1 MKVSD
6 SSSTEVA
13 PLPHSAVVGLQFG
26 DEGKGQIVDLLS
38 GEHDVIVRYNGGA
51 NAGHSVRV
59 GNHKY
64 VLHQLPVGILR
75 PETINVM
82 ATGMVVTPDGLFE
95 ELDGLD
101 ERLREL
107 VFEAFRQAPQL
118 PAARVPHHARVLV
131 HFAIVERVASIIRA
145 EGLPHS
151 TIDGVRVDL
160 DSGWGL
166 IRCSN
171 TTPNLVL
178 RFEAESTEALKT
190 IQSTMLNALKQAEP
204 KLELESLC

>member
-6 SSSTEVA
+6 SSSTEGA

-82 ATGMVVTPDGLFE
+82 ATGMVVTPCL
-95 ELDGLD
+95 LYTSPSP
-101 ERLREL
+101 R
-107 VFEAFRQAPQL
+107 
-118 PAARVPHHARVLV
+118 
-131 HFAIVERVASIIRA
+131 
-145 EGLPHS
+145 
-151 TIDGVRVDL
+151 
-160 DSGWGL
+160 DS
-166 IRCSN
+166 
-171 TTPNLVL
+171 
-178 RFEAESTEALKT
+178 
-190 IQSTMLNALKQAEP
+190 
-204 KLELESLC
+204 